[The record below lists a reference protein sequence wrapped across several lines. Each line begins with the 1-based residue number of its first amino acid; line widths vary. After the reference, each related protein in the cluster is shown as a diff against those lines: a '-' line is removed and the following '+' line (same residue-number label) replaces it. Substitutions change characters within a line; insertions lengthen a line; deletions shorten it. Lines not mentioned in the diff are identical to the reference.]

1 MSPLV
6 LCCRILRAAASGET
20 IPERAVDSGPQTA
33 GADSPRFAPPHFAP
47 PPPRFARGKRFARG
61 RRGSRDMRFTRNDKK
76 GFLPQRSQGR

>member
-33 GADSPRFAPPHFAP
+33 GADSSRFVLSYSAPLCFAYG
-47 PPPRFARGKRFARG
+47 RYGKWEICFACSNNFEMFA
-61 RRGSRDMRFTRNDKK
+61 TE
-76 GFLPQRSQGR
+76 